1 MASLEKTPRLVSGMI
16 VGLIVGTFLLDL
28 SVPLGMYDWALY
40 LIPLCITFWLKGRNS
55 TILIAASCTVLIY
68 VELVLSPPS
77 IPFTIATVNSSFGA
91 LVLWLIALLF
101 MLHKRDD
108 EEHLRLIGK
117 LQDAMAE
124 IKVLQGILT
133 ICSRCNLR
141 KGVRDVSE
149 HLRRYPLR
157 RVKAKYGEPSGWDGL
172 STVFLVLVGNNATA
186 TEKQWAA
193 ALR

>member
-55 TILIAASCTVLIY
+55 PILIAASCTVLIY
-68 VELVLSPPS
+68 VELLLSPPS
-77 IPFTIATVNSSFGA
+77 ISFANETVNRSFGV
-91 LVLWLIALLF
+91 LVLWLVALLF
-101 MLHKRDD
+101 MLRKRGD
-108 EEHLRLIGK
+108 EERLRLIRE

-133 ICSRCNLR
+133 ICSRCKKIR
-141 KGVRDVSE
+141 DEKGHWLPVEVYVRDRSSADFS
-149 HLRRYPLR
+149 HSICPDCLDKHFTRG
-157 RVKAKYGEPSGWDGL
+157 A
-172 STVFLVLVGNNATA
+172 
-186 TEKQWAA
+186 
-193 ALR
+193 